1 MPQAAPTDVRACDG
15 TLSDNCVDKARSRLL
30 QSFLKTILK
39 KNLVRPDNQIVTIEN
54 IRAAHHARRREIR
67 ARLAQ
72 FRDIWKNGSDALLWE
87 ELVYCIFTAGAS
99 ARMGLRSVEA
109 VRPLLAGGAHQE
121 LADALTGR
129 HRYPVARSGYIVATR
144 EYLQEDCGMRL
155 RERLE
160 SFADPVERRDWLARE
175 RRIKGLG
182 YKESSHYLRN
192 IGFSGYAILDKH
204 ILRSLSELGII
215 ESPQPPTTRARYLA
229 TEERMKKFSRD
240 LRIDFDELDLVL
252 WSMRTGEVLK

>member
-1 MPQAAPTDVRACDG
+1 M
-15 TLSDNCVDKARSRLL
+15 
-30 QSFLKTILK
+30 
-39 KNLVRPDNQIVTIEN
+39 RPDNQIVTIEN
-54 IRAAHHARRREIR
+54 IRAAHRARRREIR

-72 FRDIWKNGSDALLWE
+72 FRDTWNKNSDALLWE

-99 ARMGLRSVEA
+99 ARMGLNSVEA
-109 VRPLLAGGAHQE
+109 VRPLLQRGSHEE
-121 LADALTGR
+121 LAAALTHR
-129 HRYPVARSGYIVATR
+129 HRYPVARSGYIVVTR

-155 RERLE
+155 RARLAG
-160 SFADPVERRDWLARE
+160 FDDAIARRDWLARE

-182 YKESSHYLRN
+182 YKESSHFLRN

-229 TEERMKKFSRD
+229 TEERLKEFARD

-252 WSMRTGEVLK
+252 WSMKTGEVLK